1 MPEPGSGASRPDDP
15 ASGPAATPASSSG
28 PGAASGAEPGAPPPS
43 AFVDAL
49 GGGRGLL
56 DSALPATVFV
66 LVRLATERLTL
77 AIAVALATG
86 LALLG
91 LRRLRGEPLQQVG
104 SGFLGLVLAVLV
116 ARATGKGEGF
126 FLPGILTTAGTGVFF
141 LGSLL
146 LGRPAVGLALA
157 AYDAK
162 YAAWQEH
169 PGLRRAC
176 TIATAV
182 WAVTFFVCAG
192 VATYVYRLSGDNDG
206 LLLVVV
212 NAVKWPLIVGAAGLT
227 VVLVRRSGYGRPAP
241 DALRDAA

>member
-1 MPEPGSGASRPDDP
+1 M
-15 ASGPAATPASSSG
+15 
-28 PGAASGAEPGAPPPS
+28 AEPPPQDRRDDLPVS
-43 AFVDAL
+43 AFADAM
-49 GGGRGLL
+49 GGRRGLL

-66 LVRLATERLTL
+66 LVRLAPDDLTT
-77 AIAVALATG
+77 AVVVALLSG

-91 LRRLRGEPLQQVG
+91 LRLRRGEPLQQVG
-104 SGFLGLVLAVLV
+104 SGFFGLVLAVVV

-157 AYDAK
+157 AYDPR
-162 YAAWQEH
+162 YAAWREH

-176 TIATAV
+176 SIATAV
-182 WAVTFFVCAG
+182 WAVTFFVRAG
-192 VATYVYRLSGDNDG
+192 VATYVYRLQGDNDG

-212 NAVKWPLIVGAAGLT
+212 NAVKWPLIVGAALLS
-227 VVLVRRSGYGRPAP
+227 VLLVKRSGFRREELPDPA
-241 DALRDAA
+241 